1 MSSGI
6 VAPPPLPPEV
16 PLATLPTEN
25 EGYIDQR
32 LRQTRRQV
40 KTVDIAGGLAM
51 LAIGALL
58 YLLVAALA
66 DHWLIVGGLGS
77 WGRWLLW
84 LGLVGTA
91 GTFFAFR
98 VLPPLMHR
106 VNPVFAASTIEKSR
120 PSLRNS
126 LINFLLLRG
135 QRREMAAP
143 VYNALEQ
150 RAAADLSQVRIETA
164 VDRTHLVRLCCALAV
179 VLALFS
185 LYLVFSPKN
194 PLRSAA
200 RVLFPWSNV
209 AAPTRVTIDDV
220 LPGDTA
226 AFHGEFITVSAELAG
241 LRDGETPLLIY
252 STADDQSVDQAVPMT
267 SPKGEYR
274 YQCRLPPGKLGL
286 RQDYKYQLSAGDCR
300 TPVYL
305 IEVRNAPA
313 IVVDKVVY
321 RYPGYTGLADQTL
334 ENQGDLRAIEGT
346 EATIHATA
354 NTEIKPA
361 TAELDLGCTGRRG
374 LRMTADGYKATGSFR
389 LRLSEDDNSTPEYDC
404 YQLRFYDL
412 QGNENTRPVRH
423 RIEVVRDLPP
433 EVQLIEPQEPEV
445 QVAENGRLKIS
456 VRAKDPD
463 FALRRV
469 TLRAVRDD
477 NRSLSIPPLLE
488 KRRPEKA
495 VQGEFQTEYVF
506 EPARLGLK
514 AGDRVQYWAEV
525 EDNKEPTANR
535 SETEKRW
542 IVVASP
548 EARDEQ
554 QQQEGAKGDRSDQ
567 PKEQEPSDDPS
578 DRRDNADR
586 QPSEDPAE
594 KQPSR
599 DESQSPNEDQNDR
612 QQGESS
618 GDKQDGEQGE
628 QSDGKQQSDKQS
640 GSGDQGENQQ
650 GEGEQ
655 DGQSDRR
662 IDPQAEPGDAMQEI
676 LKDRQ
681 RQQDAMQEVSK
692 DRQRQQKDQS
702 SEDKPQ
708 PENQQPDEQQGDKQP
723 QPSEKQQ
730 ADSQQER
737 DNQSQPDETQS
748 GDQRQPTD
756 DQETGTGQSSGDK
769 QEEGQ
774 AGGEQA
780 GDKQSGEEQS
790 AGAES
795 PQEKGGSEAGD
806 GQESAAGK
814 DAAGQSETESQKS
827 AAEKADGEKGAGEPS
842 ESQRKDQKAGGQ
854 EESGDDSADGERSG
868 SKSGKSQQQ
877 PTSDQKPGEQKP
889 GRQDRPGPGEQ
900 SGDET
905 GSPLPQEEAQQRD
918 KQRPDKP
925 GQAPGERKEDDAQ
938 SPGMG
943 NKESD
948 AKSDTAGDR
957 KGGGEKGGGQ
967 QSDQPGVGGPGS
979 NTPADEGASQADEQG
994 EGATGSRPGDGQE
1007 SKEPTGSEQK
1017 TPGSGHGKR
1026 DAEGSEMPGG
1036 KHDAQQQSESD
1047 DSNERGEPLENPDK
1061 SGIPTGKGQKPEG
1074 SGAVTGGGKPGKA
1087 GPTDLSGSGD
1097 ESADRANLDYAR
1109 RQTTLALEH
1118 LRDQVAKENP
1128 ELLKRLGWT
1137 KADARRFLAR
1147 WEEMQ
1152 RAAENKGVAGEK
1164 AKKRFDDALK
1174 SLGLRPRGTEL
1185 KRGGVETEKSG
1196 TPRDAGR
1203 FAPPPDWADQFRA
1216 YTRGISGGDRRDV
1229 SSEPADRNR
1238 IDEKKTD

>member
-6 VAPPPLPPEV
+6 VTPPPLPPDV
-16 PLATLPTEN
+16 PLAAPPTEY

-40 KTVDIAGGLAM
+40 KSVDIAVGLAT
-51 LAIGALL
+51 LAVGALL
-58 YLLVAALA
+58 YLFAAALA
-66 DHWLIVGGLGS
+66 DHWLIVGGLGF

-84 LGLVGTA
+84 LGFVGAA
-91 GTFFAFR
+91 GTFFALR
-98 VLPPLMHR
+98 VLPPLMYR

-135 QRREMAAP
+135 RRREMAAP
-143 VYNALEQ
+143 VYDALEQ
-150 RAAADLSQVRIETA
+150 RAAADLSQVRIEAA

-185 LYLVFSPKN
+185 LYLVVSPKN

-200 RVLFPWSNV
+200 RILFPWSNV

-220 LPGDTA
+220 RPGDTA

-252 STADDQSVDQAVPMT
+252 STADGQSVDQAVPMT
-267 SPKGEYR
+267 PPEGEYR

-286 RQDYKYQLSAGDCR
+286 QQDYKYHLSVGDCR
-300 TPVYL
+300 TRGYL
-305 IEVRNAPA
+305 ITVRNAPA

-334 ENQGDLRAIEGT
+334 DNQGDLRAIEGT

-354 NTEIKPA
+354 NTEIKPG
-361 TAELDLGCTGRRG
+361 TAEFDLGCTGRRG
-374 LRMTADGYKATGSFR
+374 VRMTADGYKATGSFR
-389 LRLSEDDNSTPEYDC
+389 LRLSADDNTPEYDC

-412 QGNENTRPVRH
+412 QGHENTRPVRH

-433 EVQLIEPQEPEV
+433 EIQLIEPREREV
-445 QVAENGRLKIS
+445 QVAENGRLTIR
-456 VRAKDPD
+456 VRAEDPD

-495 VQGEFQTEYVF
+495 VQGEFQTEYAF

-514 AGDRVQYWAEV
+514 AGDRVQYWAEA

-548 EARDEQ
+548 EAQDER
-554 QQQEGAKGDRSDQ
+554 QQQEGAKGDRSSDQ
-567 PKEQEPSDDPS
+567 SREQEPSNDRSDQRDD
-578 DRRDNADR
+578 ADR
-586 QPSEDPAE
+586 QPQDQPPEDPAE

-599 DESQSPNEDQNDR
+599 DESQSPNADRNDR
-612 QQGESS
+612 RQEESS

-628 QSDGKQQSDKQS
+628 QSDGKQQGDKQS
-640 GSGDQGENQQ
+640 DPGNQGENQQ

-655 DGQSDRR
+655 DDRSGQR
-662 IDPQAEPGDAMQEI
+662 IHPEAEPGDAMQEI

-681 RQQDAMQEVSK
+681 RQ
-692 DRQRQQKDQS
+692 RKDQPPQ
-702 SEDKPQ
+702 DKPQ
-708 PENQQPDEQQGDKQP
+708 EDKQQGDKQP
-723 QPSEKQQ
+723 QPGEKQQ
-730 ADSQQER
+730 ADSQQKSG
-737 DNQSQPDETQS
+737 DQSQPDQRQS
-748 GDQRQPTD
+748 GDQRQPAGN
-756 DQETGTGQSSGDK
+756 QEAGTEQPSGDK

-774 AGGEQA
+774 SGGEQA
-780 GDKQSGEEQS
+780 GGEES
-790 AGAES
+790 TTGE
-795 PQEKGGSEAGD
+795 
-806 GQESAAGK
+806 
-814 DAAGQSETESQKS
+814 DATGQSETEGRKS
-827 AAEKADGEKGAGEPS
+827 DADKADGENGEGEPS
-842 ESQRKDQKAGGQ
+842 ESRRKDQETGKQDQSDSETG
-854 EESGDDSADGERSG
+854 ESQR
-868 SKSGKSQQQ
+868 Q
-877 PTSDQKPGEQKP
+877 PTADQKPGKQKP
-889 GRQDRPGPGEQ
+889 GRQDTPGDGKE
-900 SGDET
+900 SDSET
-905 GSPLPQEEAQQRD
+905 GGPLPQEEAQPSS
-918 KQRPDKP
+918 KQRPDKA
-925 GQAPGERKEDDAQ
+925 GEAPGERKEDDAQ

-943 NKESD
+943 KKESD
-948 AKSDTAGDR
+948 AQSDTAGDR

-967 QSDQPGVGGPGS
+967 QSNQPGVGGPGS
-979 NTPADEGASQADEQG
+979 STPADEGASQADEQG
-994 EGATGSRPGDGQE
+994 EGATGSRAGDGQA
-1007 SKEPTGSEQK
+1007 SKAPTGSEQK
-1017 TPGSGHGKR
+1017 AATDGR
-1026 DAEGSEMPGG
+1026 AADGSEQKAATDGRAADG
-1036 KHDAQQQSESD
+1036 QRQS
-1047 DSNERGEPLENPDK
+1047 DSNDSDQRGEPLETPDK
-1061 SGIPTGKGQKPEG
+1061 SGIPTGKEQKSEG

-1087 GPTDLSGSGD
+1087 DPADLARSSD
-1097 ESADRANLDYAR
+1097 DSADRANLDYAR
-1109 RQTTLALEH
+1109 RQTALALEH
-1118 LRDQVAKENP
+1118 LRDQVAKEKP
-1128 ELLKRLGWT
+1128 ELLERLGWT
-1137 KADARRFLAR
+1137 KDDARRFLAR
-1147 WEEMQ
+1147 WEEM
-1152 RAAENKGVAGEK
+1152 RRSAEEKDAAGKM

-1216 YTRGISGGDRRDV
+1216 YTRGISGGDRRDE
-1229 SSEPADRNR
+1229 SSGRE
-1238 IDEKKTD
+1238 